1 MTLKSDAFPIHKWK
15 MMGANPVPS
24 QKSPRRVGDGL
35 ASPVPPVDD
44 AYDDEAEPAEPAEP
58 AEGDGNDE
66 VENEVEN
73 DHGMEEDPNHKAWWD
88 RMGQAETPG
97 GWSSMVTSDFRNTH
111 YQGVSSNSDGDSDA
125 R

>member
-1 MTLKSDAFPIHKWK
+1 MTRKSDAFPIHKWK

-58 AEGDGNDE
+58 AAEGDGNDE

-73 DHGMEEDPNHKAWWD
+73 DHGMEEDPNHKAWTGRNPW
-88 RMGQAETPG
+88 GLEFYG
-97 GWSSMVTSDFRNTH
+97 DFRLQKHTKDKGRI
-111 YQGVSSNSDGDSDA
+111 Q
-125 R
+125 